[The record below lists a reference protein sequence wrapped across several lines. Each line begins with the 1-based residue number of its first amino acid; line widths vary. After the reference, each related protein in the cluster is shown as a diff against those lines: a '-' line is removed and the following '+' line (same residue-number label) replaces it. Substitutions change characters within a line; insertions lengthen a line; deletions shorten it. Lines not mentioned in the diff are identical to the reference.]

1 MLCLFSCFLFPV
13 SDVKVPKPMYINVK
27 IGVHEL
33 SLYPLI
39 GNFNIKQET
48 T

>member
-1 MLCLFSCFLFPV
+1 M
-13 SDVKVPKPMYINVK
+13 SDIEVPKQMYINVK
-27 IGVHEL
+27 IEVYM